1 MVSAVH
7 PGPWIGVAAQA
18 RSVRLAAEPSRQRG
32 TTNDRLAEHFARGR
46 PPAQRRAGTVTELGR
61 SRQEVP
67 SVMEER
73 HMVSIVQRTLKT
85 CIPYVGTGLHSGC
98 RVGMLVRPGEVN
110 TGVRFVRNDVPTGRG
125 IIPALWHH
133 VTDTRLG
140 TIIGNEFGVSV
151 STIEHLM
158 AALHGCGI
166 DNAVVEVDGPEVPI
180 LDGSAEPFVAMIER
194 AGIVH
199 QEAKRWA
206 ILVQDTVEVSEN
218 DKFVR
223 LEPCPIARITAE
235 IDFPDTAVGRQRL
248 SVVMTEAVFKRELA
262 RARTFGFADQI
273 EDLYERELALGGS
286 AQNAILVD
294 GDTVVNDE
302 GLRFFDEFVRH
313 KILDIIGDLSL
324 AGVPVIGHFHGYKPG
339 HALNQALLRKLISN
353 EHAWSYVM
361 LDEFED
367 VRGLQRFSDA
377 LATTAHRV
385 KKAWSRL
392 RVVA

>member
-1 MVSAVH
+1 
-7 PGPWIGVAAQA
+7 
-18 RSVRLAAEPSRQRG
+18 
-32 TTNDRLAEHFARGR
+32 
-46 PPAQRRAGTVTELGR
+46 
-61 SRQEVP
+61 
-67 SVMEER
+67 MEEQ

-98 RVGMLVRPGEVN
+98 RIGMLVRPGEAN

-125 IIPALWHH
+125 VIPAMWHH
-133 VTDTRLG
+133 VVDTRLG
-140 TIIGNEFGVSV
+140 TIIGNEFGITV
-151 STIEHLM
+151 STVEHLT

-166 DNAVVEVDGPEVPI
+166 DNAVIELDGPEVPI

-194 AGIVH
+194 AGVVD
-199 QEAKRWA
+199 QQAKRWA
-206 ILVQDTVEVSEN
+206 MLVQDTVEVCLD

-235 IDFPDTAVGRQRL
+235 IDFPDTAVGTQRL
-248 SVVMTEAVFKRELA
+248 STVLTEPVFKRDLA

-273 EDLYERELALGGS
+273 EELYERELALGGS
-286 AQNAILVD
+286 PQNAILVD

-302 GLRFFDEFVRH
+302 GLRFHDEFVRH
-313 KILDIIGDLSL
+313 KILDIIGDLAL

-339 HALNQALLRKLISN
+339 HALNQALLRKFISN
-353 EHAWSYVM
+353 EQAWSYVM
-361 LDEFED
+361 LDDFEN
-367 VRGLQRFSDA
+367 VPGLRRLSDA
-377 LATTAHRV
+377 LATTANRM

>member
-1 MVSAVH
+1 M
-7 PGPWIGVAAQA
+7 
-18 RSVRLAAEPSRQRG
+18 
-32 TTNDRLAEHFARGR
+32 
-46 PPAQRRAGTVTELGR
+46 TEV
-61 SRQEVP
+61 Q
-67 SVMEER
+67 

-98 RVGMLVRPGEVN
+98 RIGMLVRPSEVN

-125 IIPALWHH
+125 VIPALWHQ
-133 VTDTRLG
+133 VVDTRLG

-151 STIEHLM
+151 STVEHLM

-166 DNAVVEVDGPEVPI
+166 DNAVVELDGPEVPI

-194 AGIVH
+194 AGIVD

-206 ILVQDTVEVSEN
+206 MLVEETVEVRID
-218 DKFVR
+218 DKVAR
-223 LEPCPIARITAE
+223 LEPCPITRITAE
-235 IDFPDTAVGRQRL
+235 IDFPDTAVGSQRL
-248 SVVMTEAVFKRELA
+248 STVMTEPVFKRDLA

-286 AQNAILVD
+286 PQNAILID
-294 GDTVVNDE
+294 GDVVVNEE
-302 GLRFFDEFVRH
+302 GLRFHDEFVRH

-324 AGVPVIGHFHGYKPG
+324 AGVPVIGHFYGYKPG
-339 HALNQALLRKLISN
+339 HALNQALLRKFISN
-353 EHAWSYVM
+353 ERAWSYVM
-361 LDEFED
+361 LDEYENAP
-367 VRGLQRFSDA
+367 GLGRLSDA
-377 LATTAHRV
+377 LATTANRV